1 MTEIISDLASSDWK
15 TRLSGIERLVNAAAS
30 VQDSSIGGGSVIQRL
45 VDAIAPR
52 LTDSNAKINVQA
64 LEALQVVLPRLRAH
78 ELGIHALTLVTALA
92 TNLAAQNPSVR
103 ALSEDALRALVA
115 LVAVRED
122 IVAPLANQA
131 QYANTRGRPFLVLTL
146 ADVLS
151 DAAHVAGGAPL
162 SKSMTTAVSKHVMPL
177 LPVLLDDSKLD
188 VKRALQALVQGL
200 YRCMGPSLFSQPV
213 VAKLQPAQMK
223 RLEEMAQS

>member
-1 MTEIISDLASSDWK
+1 M
-15 TRLSGIERLVNAAAS
+15 
-30 VQDSSIGGGSVIQRL
+30 
-45 VDAIAPR
+45 APR

-78 ELGIHALTLVTALA
+78 ELGIHALTLITALA
-92 TNLAAQNPSVR
+92 TNLAAQNPSLR
-103 ALSEDALRALVA
+103 ALSEDALRVLVA

-151 DAAHVAGGAPL
+151 DAAHNAGGAPL
-162 SKSMTTAVSKHVMPL
+162 SKSMMAAVSKHVMPL

-188 VKRALQALVQGL
+188 VKRALQSLVQGL
-200 YRCMGPSLFSQPV
+200 YRCMGPALFSQPV

-223 RLEEMAQS
+223 RVEEMAQS